1 MMSSTIEQP
10 KGDNV
15 IYIQYC
21 SLRVMLSHTTTKAKR
36 DDAVD
41 NNAA

>member
-15 IYIQYC
+15 IYNTILQP
-21 SLRVMLSHTTTKAKR
+21 KG
-36 DDAVD
+36 DAITY
-41 NNAA
+41 NNKS